1 MHEQW
6 TKNTIRAD
14 PDMPPFLSRDLEGFV
29 TLKFRLLEV
38 CSFRA
43 VWNMC
48 LFSQI
53 DAKCWGGTGIMVFFM
68 WRTVRIWSNCV
79 LLVSKCHHFDW
90 KNSRADRI
98 LGIFWVSTLK
108 TLLPPGAQETVL
120 EVFVGLVRETSSLAM
135 VLSEL
140 RTWVGLSAADA
151 VSLFEE
157 RVEIEPHW
165 GGRWGLKPSATE
177 VRTCSSQR
185 GPFSIVRHVW

>member
-1 MHEQW
+1 M
-6 TKNTIRAD
+6 
-14 PDMPPFLSRDLEGFV
+14 
-29 TLKFRLLEV
+29 
-38 CSFRA
+38 
-43 VWNMC
+43 
-48 LFSQI
+48 
-53 DAKCWGGTGIMVFFM
+53 
-68 WRTVRIWSNCV
+68 
-79 LLVSKCHHFDW
+79 
-90 KNSRADRI
+90 
-98 LGIFWVSTLK
+98 K

-185 GPFSIVRHVW
+185 GPFSIVRHV

>member
-1 MHEQW
+1 MLFPCRLEHVFVFSDRREMLRWHWDHGFFHVKDRQNLKQLCAVSVKMSSFRLKEQSGRSNSW
-6 TKNTIRAD
+6 H
-14 PDMPPFLSRDLEGFV
+14 FLSFNLENI
-29 TLKFRLLEV
+29 
-38 CSFRA
+38 A
-43 VWNMC
+43 
-48 LFSQI
+48 
-53 DAKCWGGTGIMVFFM
+53 A
-68 WRTVRIWSNCV
+68 
-79 LLVSKCHHFDW
+79 
-90 KNSRADRI
+90 
-98 LGIFWVSTLK
+98 
-108 TLLPPGAQETVL
+108 PGAQETVL

-185 GPFSIVRHVW
+185 GPFSIVRHV